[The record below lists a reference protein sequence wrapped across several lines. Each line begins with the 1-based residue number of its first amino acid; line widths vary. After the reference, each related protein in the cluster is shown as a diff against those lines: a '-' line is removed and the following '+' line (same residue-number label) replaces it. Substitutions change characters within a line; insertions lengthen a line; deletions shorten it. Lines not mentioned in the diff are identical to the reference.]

1 LFKKVFVDKP
11 EKPLLHKLS
20 MLNTVLAFI
29 AIIIAFLES
38 GAIYLHLNIH
48 DLNALIAFLLLTIG
62 SMVFILRKGKE
73 SCRISGL
80 AIALF
85 LFFLYSA
92 SSFYFSS
99 NADLSGYPAFK
110 FLNALFLATAL
121 LVLIDD
127 IKILKKSLTLIFIFA
142 GIHAGFGVLQQIM
155 PSLLNNPEKFSSVSS
170 SLFANPNFYS
180 GYLVIH
186 IPIGFLLLS
195 QYKSAFHKNAIH
207 FILVL
212 IWVALGLSGS
222 PGGELI
228 ALLMILATI
237 GYMLKTKATQELKAL
252 GWTLVFAL
260 LLYFS
265 LKNLFHQSPVSQS
278 DTLASAWVARPWVWE
293 HIENRFMYWTG
304 AWSIFLEH
312 WIWGSGLWTFLELYP
327 QTGLNYTPPHAHNMY
342 LQTLA
347 ETGLL
352 GFGFLTVCLYHL
364 IKTSMRTF
372 KDRNADTKKYNF
384 YISLSLS
391 GLLLHNLIEYNW
403 LTSNFIYYFTFLV
416 VSIDILNRE
425 TSSRSTCFVIQN
437 KKWLMTTGVIIFLA
451 LGAFTLSQ
459 YYRYQRVMS
468 EDIPASATIEEL
480 AVNVERAI
488 DHCSHCGGPHY
499 LSGFIN
505 LQEYYRTKDI
515 QYLAHAEIE
524 INEVIRLNPNG
535 MGMYLLLGEIKGTQG
550 NNLEAISH
558 YKKAMKDSRFKNAAL
573 EGLNNLKKKQSRSQ
587 P

>member
-1 LFKKVFVDKP
+1 
-11 EKPLLHKLS
+11 

-38 GAIYLHLNIH
+38 GAIYLQLNIH

-62 SMVFILRKGKE
+62 GMVFIIRRGKD
-73 SCRISGL
+73 SYRISGL
-80 AIALF
+80 ATALF

-110 FLNALFLATAL
+110 FLNALFLASAL

-155 PSLLNNPEKFSSVSS
+155 PALLNNPEKFSSVSS

-195 QYKSAFHKNAIH
+195 QYKSAFQKNAIQ

-228 ALLMILATI
+228 ALFMILAII
-237 GYMLKTKATQELKAL
+237 GYMYKAKTFQEIKAL

-260 LLYFS
+260 LLYIG
-265 LKNLFHQSPVSQS
+265 LIKLFNQSPVSQS

-327 QTGLNYTPPHAHNMY
+327 QTGLKYTPPHAHNMY

-347 ETGLL
+347 ETGLV
-352 GFGFLTVCLYHL
+352 GFGFLMACIFHF
-364 IKTSMRTF
+364 IKTSMKTF
-372 KDRNADTKKYNF
+372 KAGNADTKKFNF
-384 YISLSLS
+384 YLSLSLS
-391 GLLLHNLIEYNW
+391 GLMLHNLIEYNW
-403 LTSNFIYYFTFLV
+403 LTSNFIYYFIFLV
-416 VSIDILNRE
+416 VSIDVLNRE

-437 KKWLMTTGVIIFLA
+437 KKWLVTTGMIIFLA
-451 LGAFTLSQ
+451 SGAFTLSQ

-468 EDIPASATIEEL
+468 EDIPASATMEEL
-480 AVNVERAI
+480 EVNVKRAV
-488 DHCSHCGGPHY
+488 DYCSHCGGPHY

-505 LQEYYRTKDI
+505 LQEYYRTKNI
-515 QYLAHAEIE
+515 QYLAQAEID
-524 INEVIRLNPNG
+524 IDEVIRLNPNG
-535 MGMYLLLGEIKGTQG
+535 MGMYLLLGEIKGMQG
-550 NNLEAISH
+550 NNLEAMSH

-573 EGLNNLKKKQSRSQ
+573 KGLNKLKKIQSKPQ
-587 P
+587 T